1 MKLFIRAGL
10 VLGLAA
16 SAACKESI
24 APKSL
29 ANPQQTT
36 AQMNAFDTLFNVPIL
51 TSFSALSI
59 EMGPQQVAQARIQAL
74 RTLAAATN
82 PLRKQSALR
91 PFAQG
96 YETARM
102 LRDLVPTMLDASA
115 EDIFPP
121 DVDGKTYEWNVD
133 ADVYLPTTRM
143 GAPATGARFIL
154 YAVDV
159 LTGLPNE
166 PLVEVGFVD
175 MIDQSTASVAK
186 LRVLVVGTTTGSPV
200 IYMNYTT
207 TLEALSAS
215 SARIGTAGYVTNS
228 ATSPDTLRFTGN
240 LNVSGSATSAS
251 VTQDVSFDVDSHD
264 AHARLWERVTV
275 TSSDAN
281 LRIFFLFKHGIE
293 IVTLEGTFDADLIG
307 QVLDGSITVK
317 VDGGLFATC
326 DVASTPTSYNLTCEG
341 ADADGLNAAEVEA
354 LDEIGEALAGMESVF
369 AGVLNPAVN
378 IFGGSN

>member
-1 MKLFIRAGL
+1 MRLFIRAGV
-10 VLGLAA
+10 VLGLVAA
-16 SAACKESI
+16 AACKESI

-36 AQMNAFDTLFNVPIL
+36 EQMNAFDTLFNAPVL

-59 EMGPQQVAQARIQAL
+59 EMGPQQVAQARIKAL
-74 RTLAAATN
+74 RTLAEATN

-96 YETARM
+96 YETTRM
-102 LRDLVPTMLDASA
+102 LRDLAPALINASA

-121 DVDGKTYEWNVD
+121 DVDGKTFEWDTVAN
-133 ADVYLPTTRM
+133 VYLPTSRP
-143 GAPATGARFIL
+143 GAQPTGARFIL
-154 YAVDV
+154 YAVDG
-159 LTGLPNE
+159 LTGMPVE
-166 PLVEVGFVD
+166 PLVEIGFVD
-175 MIDQSTASVAK
+175 FIDQSTASIAK
-186 LRVLVVGTTTGSPV
+186 LRVLVVGNTAGPV
-200 IYMNYTT
+200 IYMDYTT

-228 ATSPDTLRFTGN
+228 ATSPDTLRFAGS
-240 LNVSGSATSAS
+240 LNFSGSATSAS
-251 VTQDVSFDVDSHD
+251 ITQDVSFDVNSHD

-275 TSSDAN
+275 TSSNAN

-293 IVTLEGTFDADLIG
+293 IVTLDGNFDADLLG
-307 QVLDGSITVK
+307 QAIDGNITVK

-326 DVASTPTSYNLTCEG
+326 DVDASAGTYNLTCEG

-354 LDEIGEALAGMESVF
+354 LDQIGDALAGMESVF

-378 IFGGSN
+378 IFGGS

>member
-1 MKLFIRAGL
+1 MRVFIRAGV
-10 VLGLAA
+10 VLGLVAA
-16 SAACKESI
+16 AACKESI

-36 AQMNAFDTLFNVPIL
+36 AQMNAFDTLFNVPVL

-59 EMGPQQVAQARIQAL
+59 EMGPQQAAQARIQAL
-74 RTLAAATN
+74 RTLAEATN

-91 PFAQG
+91 PFAHG
-96 YETARM
+96 YETTRI
-102 LRDLVPTMLDASA
+102 LRDLVPTMINASA

-121 DVDGKTYEWNVD
+121 DVDGKTFEWDTVAN
-133 ADVYLPTTRM
+133 VYLPTARP
-143 GAPATGARFIL
+143 GAQPTGARFIL
-154 YAVDV
+154 YAVDPF
-159 LTGLPNE
+159 TGMPNE

-186 LRVLVVGTTTGSPV
+186 LRVLVVGNTAGPV
-200 IYMNYTT
+200 IYVDYTT
-207 TLEALSAS
+207 TLEALSES
-215 SARIGTAGYVTNS
+215 SARIGTAGYVTNG
-228 ATSPDTLRFTGN
+228 ATSPDTLRFTGS
-240 LNVSGSATSAS
+240 LSFGGSATSATL
-251 VTQDVSFDVDSHD
+251 TQDVSFDVNSHD

-275 TSSDAN
+275 TSSNAN

-293 IVTLEGTFDADLIG
+293 TVTLEGNFDADLLG
-307 QVLDGSITVK
+307 QAIDGSITVK

-326 DVASTPTSYNLTCEG
+326 EVDASAGTYNLTCEG
-341 ADADGLNAAEVEA
+341 ADADGLNAAEIEA
-354 LDEIGEALAGMESVF
+354 IDQIGEALAGMETIF